1 MSDHLNEI
9 VLVGA
14 GKMAKAYAKALI
26 HQHQKFIVVGRSEER
41 IMSFKEDFPEIHAV
55 SGGIEDFLKKEPAPK
70 FAIVAANITV
80 MASIAQKL
88 IEAGARKI
96 LLEKPGS
103 LSIKVLSELKK
114 LAEERG
120 ASVFIG
126 YNRRFYTSVLEAQRI
141 IEEDGGLSS
150 FHFEFTEMIHKIKPE
165 KHGPEALSRW
175 VISNSSHV
183 IDTAFF
189 LGGAPKELMGKVSGN
204 DVEWH
209 PSGSIF
215 TGMGETEKG
224 VPFTYHANWGSAGR
238 WSLEVNTSKRKLI
251 FSPMERLKCQLKG
264 ETAISEVELDYSK
277 DENYKPGIFGQ
288 TYSFINYTT
297 THDLLD
303 IGSLIEELRWVNK
316 IAKY

>member
-14 GKMAKAYAKALI
+14 GKMAKAYAKALVN
-26 HQHQKFIVVGRSEER
+26 QRQNFTVVGRSKER
-41 IMSFKEDFPEIHAV
+41 ITSFKEEFPEIYAI

-88 IEAGARKI
+88 IEAGTKKI

-103 LSIKVLSELKK
+103 LSIEVLSELKN
-114 LAEERG
+114 LAEESG

-165 KHGPEALSRW
+165 KHGYEALSRW
-175 VISNSSHV
+175 VISNSSHI

-189 LGGAPKELMGKVSGN
+189 LGGAPKELKAKVSGN

-215 TGMGETEKG
+215 TGMGETETG

-238 WSLEVNTSKRKLI
+238 WNLELNTKNRKLI
-251 FSPMERLKCQLKG
+251 FSPMEKIKIQTKG
-264 ETAISEVELDYSK
+264 ELEVIESKIDYQQ
-277 DENYKPGIFGQ
+277 DERYKPGIFLQ
-288 TYSFINYTT
+288 TREFLNEGVM
-297 THDLLD
+297 LLSLND
-303 IGSLIEELRWVNK
+303 HIQKMRYYKVIGGYNG
-316 IAKY
+316 